1 MNHRIYIKDWS
12 EYPRSRF
19 RREGPGSA
27 EEFRDD
33 HLVPLL
39 YWCHAHRARLYVHL
53 DGCAG
58 FAHSFLEELFGGL
71 RRIGAKSVDRVHIV
85 YDEDPD
91 TAEIA
96 RNFLKGEP
104 PEDTR
109 DWCWSRDA
117 EASAHGVF
125 ASREGALL
133 DAKTWHE
140 NVEVLV
146 GRCEKLTIPE
156 FDIDYLEEL
165 IEEKLRELYNLDEVR
180 VDIGP
185 RCDAERDLKAWLAK
199 YAEVSEPAYIMAAVE
214 RVQLSEK

>member
-1 MNHRIYIKDWS
+1 MRHRIYIKDWS
-12 EYPRSRF
+12 EYPGARF
-19 RREGPGSA
+19 RSEGPGSA
-27 EEFRDD
+27 QEFRDE
-33 HLVPLL
+33 HLAPLL
-39 YWCHAHRARLYVHL
+39 QHCGGRIRRLSVHL

-58 FAHSFLEELFGGL
+58 FSHSFLEELFGGI
-71 RRIGAKSVDRVHIV
+71 RRMHPVLYGLIDIV

-214 RVQLSEK
+214 KVQLSEK